1 MHPPGHVVRRSPTME
16 AITLLGSTMGLGL
29 MSGLNLYATV
39 LTVGLGIRLGLITL
53 NPELAGLEV
62 LASPYVLIAA
72 GVIYLVEFF
81 ADKIPWVDSIWDS
94 VHTLIRPL
102 GAAVI
107 GATAI
112 GAIEP
117 QTAVIAALCAGVSL
131 SGHSVKAGTRLLAN
145 HSPEPFSN
153 IALSLGEDVLVVIGS
168 WLALR
173 HPAIM
178 VTIVGIFL
186 IAFVWFAPKAFRLLR
201 MEWLATLALLKKF
214 YVLAKQY
221 VQSFGQG
228 RRLAAVGTEFTV
240 PVNVGN
246 VVVDDGNSDDVPE
259 HILHR
264 LDNKAPSRGR
274 RFFIRCTAG
283 KGVKKLRHS
292 VGYLQIDD
300 DNLVFV
306 TKRMFR
312 VRDHQIE
319 RSAIEDIQFKKRPLL
334 DRLIIRTKGKQQQ
347 FYFFKDIANRGSR
360 AYEILEVHK
369 RER

>member
-1 MHPPGHVVRRSPTME
+1 
-16 AITLLGSTMGLGL
+16 MGLGL
-29 MSGLNLYATV
+29 VSGLNLYATV

-53 NPELAGLEV
+53 NPEMSGLAV

-72 GVIYLVEFF
+72 GVIYLIEFF

-112 GAIEP
+112 GAVEP

-153 IALSLGEDVLVVIGS
+153 IALSLIEDGLVVVGS
-168 WLALR
+168 WLALS

-178 VTIVGIFL
+178 MTIVAIFL
-186 IAFVWFAPKAFRLLR
+186 IAFIWFAPKAFRLLR
-201 MEWLATLALLKKF
+201 VEYLASLALLKKF
-214 YVLAKQY
+214 YLSAKQY
-221 VQSFGQG
+221 VTGFGQHPG
-228 RRLAAVGTEFTV
+228 LATVGSEFSVPVEVVGDGNAAV
-240 PVNVGN
+240 
-246 VVVDDGNSDDVPE
+246 DDNDEVPE

-264 LDNKAPSRGR
+264 FDNKVGSRGR
-274 RFFIRCTAG
+274 RFFVRCTAG
-283 KGVKKLRHS
+283 RGVKKLRHS

-300 DNLVFV
+300 DSLVFV

-312 VRDHQIE
+312 MRDHEIE
-319 RSAIEDIQFKKRPLL
+319 RSTIEDVQFKKRLL
-334 DRLIIRTKGKQQQ
+334 FDRLIIRTGGKQQQ

-360 AYEILEVHK
+360 AYEILQVHK
-369 RER
+369 KDR

>member
-1 MHPPGHVVRRSPTME
+1 ME
-16 AITLLGSTMGLGL
+16 VINLLGSTMGLGL
-29 MSGLNLYATV
+29 VSGLNLYATV

-53 NPELAGLEV
+53 NPETSGLAV

-72 GVIYLVEFF
+72 GVIYLIEFF

-94 VHTLIRPL
+94 VHTFIRPL

-112 GAIEP
+112 GAVEP
-117 QTAVIAALCAGVSL
+117 QTAVIAVLCAGVSL

-153 IALSLGEDVLVVIGS
+153 IALSVIEDGLVVAGS
-168 WLALR
+168 WLALS

-178 VTIVGIFL
+178 VTIVAIFL
-186 IAFVWFAPKAFRLLR
+186 IAFSWFAPKAFRLLR
-201 MEWLATLALLKKF
+201 VEYLASLALLKKF
-214 YVLAKQY
+214 YLVVK
-221 VQSFGQG
+221 QSFSQRPG
-228 RRLAAVGTEFTV
+228 LATVGAELSV
-240 PVNVGN
+240 PVDMVGEA
-246 VVVDDGNSDDVPE
+246 VIDDVPE

-264 LDNKAPSRGR
+264 FDNKVGSRGR
-274 RFFIRCTAG
+274 RFFIRSTAG

-300 DNLVFV
+300 DSLVFV

-312 VRDHQIE
+312 MREHEIE
-319 RSAIEDIQFKKRPLL
+319 RRTIEDVQFKKRLL
-334 DRLIIRTKGKQQQ
+334 FDRLIIRTGGKQQQ
-347 FYFFKDIANRGSR
+347 FYFFKDVANRGNR
-360 AYEILEVHK
+360 AYEILQVHK
-369 RER
+369 KER

>member
-1 MHPPGHVVRRSPTME
+1 
-16 AITLLGSTMGLGL
+16 MGLGL
-29 MSGLNLYATV
+29 VSGLNLYATV

-53 NPELAGLEV
+53 SPETSGLAV

-72 GVIYLVEFF
+72 GVIYLIEFF

-112 GAIEP
+112 GAVEP

-153 IALSLGEDVLVVIGS
+153 IALSLIEDGLVVAGS
-168 WLALR
+168 WLALS

-178 VTIVGIFL
+178 MTIVAIFL
-186 IAFVWFAPKAFRLLR
+186 IAFIWFAPKAFRLLR
-201 MEWLATLALLKKF
+201 VEYLASLALLKKF
-214 YVLAKQY
+214 YLIAKQ
-221 VQSFGQG
+221 SFRQRPG
-228 RRLAAVGTEFTV
+228 LATAGAEFSV
-240 PVNVGN
+240 PVEIVGGGN
-246 VVVDDGNSDDVPE
+246 AFDDGSSDDVPE

-264 LDNKAPSRGR
+264 FDNKIGSRGR
-274 RFFIRCTAG
+274 RFFIRSTAG
-283 KGVKKLRHS
+283 KGVKNLRHS

-300 DNLVFV
+300 DSLVFV

-312 VRDHQIE
+312 MREHEIE
-319 RSAIEDIQFKKRPLL
+319 RSTIEDIQFKKRLL
-334 DRLIIRTKGKQQQ
+334 FDRLIIRTGGKQQQ

-360 AYEILEVHK
+360 TYEILQGHK
-369 RER
+369 KQR

>member
-1 MHPPGHVVRRSPTME
+1 
-16 AITLLGSTMGLGL
+16 MGLGL
-29 MSGLNLYATV
+29 VSGLNLYATV

-53 NPELAGLEV
+53 NPEMSGLAV

-81 ADKIPWVDSIWDS
+81 ADKIPWVDSVWDG
-94 VHTLIRPL
+94 VHTVIRPL
-102 GAAVI
+102 GAALI

-112 GAIEP
+112 GAVEP

-153 IALSLGEDVLVVIGS
+153 IALSLGEDFLVVIGS

-178 VTIVGIFL
+178 VAVVAVFL
-186 IAFVWFAPKAFRLLR
+186 IAFAWFAPKAFRLMR
-201 MEWLATLALLKKF
+201 VEYVATLALLKKF
-214 YVLAKQY
+214 YLLAKQY
-221 VQSFGQG
+221 VQSFGQ
-228 RRLAAVGTEFTV
+228 RRKLAAVGAEFTV
-240 PVNVGN
+240 PVDVPGGSSA
-246 VVVDDGNSDDVPE
+246 VVDEANHDDVPE

-264 LDNKAPSRGR
+264 LDSKVGSPGR

-283 KGVKKLRHS
+283 KGVKRLRHS
-292 VGYLQIDD
+292 VGYLQITDD
-300 DNLVFV
+300 ALVFV

-312 VRDHQIE
+312 LRDHEID
-319 RSAIEDIQFKKRPLL
+319 RNTIEDIHFTKRLL
-334 DRLIIRTKGKQQQ
+334 FDRLIIRTSGKQQQ
-347 FYFFKDIANRGSR
+347 FYFFKDVSNRGHR
-360 AYEILEVHK
+360 AYELLQVHK
-369 RER
+369 KQL

>member
-1 MHPPGHVVRRSPTME
+1 
-16 AITLLGSTMGLGL
+16 MGLGL
-29 MSGLNLYATV
+29 VSGLNLYATV

-53 NPELAGLEV
+53 NPEMSGLAV

-72 GVIYLVEFF
+72 AVIYLIEFF

-102 GAAVI
+102 GAAAI

-112 GAIEP
+112 GAVEP

-153 IALSLGEDVLVVIGS
+153 IALSVVEDFLVVIGS
-168 WLALR
+168 WLALS

-178 VTIVGIFL
+178 VTIVVIFL
-186 IAFVWFAPKAFRLLR
+186 IAFIWFAPKAFRLIR
-201 MEWLATLALLKKF
+201 IEFLASLALLKKF
-214 YVLAKQY
+214 YLLAKQY
-221 VQSFGQG
+221 VSSFGQR
-228 RRLAAVGTEFTV
+228 RRLAAIGAEYTV
-240 PVNVGN
+240 PVDVVGGGN
-246 VVVDDGNSDDVPE
+246 AAVDESDDVPE

-264 LDNKAPSRGR
+264 LANKVGSRGR

-283 KGVKKLRHS
+283 TGVKKLRHS

-300 DNLVFV
+300 DSLVFV

-312 VRDHQIE
+312 MRDHQIE
-319 RSAIEDIQFKKRPLL
+319 RSTIEDIEFKKRLL
-334 DRLIIRTKGKQQQ
+334 FDRLIIRTSGKQQQ
-347 FYFFKDIANRGSR
+347 FFFFKDIANRGSR
-360 AYEILEVHK
+360 AYEILQVHK
-369 RER
+369 KQR

>member
-1 MHPPGHVVRRSPTME
+1 
-16 AITLLGSTMGLGL
+16 
-29 MSGLNLYATV
+29 
-39 LTVGLGIRLGLITL
+39 
-53 NPELAGLEV
+53 
-62 LASPYVLIAA
+62 LIAA

-112 GAIEP
+112 GAVEP
-117 QTAVIAALCAGVSL
+117 QTAVVAALCAGVSL

-168 WLALR
+168 WLALS

-178 VTIVGIFL
+178 VTVVAIFL
-186 IAFVWFAPKAFRLLR
+186 IAFLWFAPKAFRLMR
-201 MEWLATLALLKKF
+201 VEYLATFALLKKF
-214 YVLAKQY
+214 YLVAKQY

-228 RRLAAVGTEFTV
+228 RRLAAVGAEFTV
-240 PVNVGN
+240 PVDMIGGGSVNS
-246 VVVDDGNSDDVPE
+246 DSDDVPE
-259 HILHR
+259 HVLQR
-264 LDNKAPSRGR
+264 LDNKVAQSGP
-274 RFFIRCTAG
+274 RFFFRCTAG

-292 VGYLQIDD
+292 VGYLQITDD
-300 DNLVFV
+300 SLVFV

-312 VRDHQIE
+312 LRDHRIE
-319 RSAIEDIQFKKRPLL
+319 RSTIEDIDFRKRLL
-334 DRLIIRTKGKQQQ
+334 FDRLIIRSSGNEQQ
-347 FYFFKDIANRGSR
+347 FYFFKDVADGGSR
-360 AYEILEVHK
+360 VYEMLQVHRK
-369 RER
+369 R

>member
-1 MHPPGHVVRRSPTME
+1 
-16 AITLLGSTMGLGL
+16 MGLGL
-29 MSGLNLYATV
+29 VSGLNLYATV

-53 NPELAGLEV
+53 SPETSGLAV

-72 GVIYLVEFF
+72 GVIYLIEFF

-112 GAIEP
+112 GAVEP

-153 IALSLGEDVLVVIGS
+153 IALSLIEDGLVVGGS
-168 WLALR
+168 WLALS

-178 VTIVGIFL
+178 VTIVAIFL
-186 IAFVWFAPKAFRLLR
+186 IAFIWFAPKAFRLLR
-201 MEWLATLALLKKF
+201 VEFLASMALLKKF
-214 YVLAKQY
+214 YLNVTGLGQHRGLAT
-221 VQSFGQG
+221 
-228 RRLAAVGTEFTV
+228 VGAEFTV
-240 PVNVGN
+240 PVNVIGGAAI
-246 VVVDDGNSDDVPE
+246 DDSDDVPE

-264 LDNKAPSRGR
+264 FDNKVGSRGR

-300 DNLVFV
+300 NSLVFV

-312 VRDHQIE
+312 LREHEIE
-319 RSAIEDIQFKKRPLL
+319 RSTIEDIQFKKRLL
-334 DRLIIRTKGKQQQ
+334 FDRLIIRTGEKQQQ
-347 FYFFKDIANRGSR
+347 FYFFKDISNRGTR
-360 AYEILEVHK
+360 AYEILQGHK
-369 RER
+369 KQR

>member
-1 MHPPGHVVRRSPTME
+1 
-16 AITLLGSTMGLGL
+16 
-29 MSGLNLYATV
+29 TV

-53 NPELAGLEV
+53 SPELSGLEV

-94 VHTLIRPL
+94 VHTVIRPL

-112 GAIEP
+112 GAVEP

-153 IALSLGEDVLVVIGS
+153 IALSLGEDFLVVIGS

-178 VTIVGIFL
+178 VTIVAIFL
-186 IAFVWFAPKAFRLLR
+186 IAFAWFAPKAFRLMR
-201 MEWLATLALLKKF
+201 VEYLATLALLKKF
-214 YVLAKQY
+214 YLLAKQY
-221 VQSFGQG
+221 VQSFGQ
-228 RRLAAVGTEFTV
+228 RRELAAVGSEFTV
-240 PVNVGN
+240 PVDVGSGGSA
-246 VVVDDGNSDDVPE
+246 VVDGENSDDVPE
-259 HILHR
+259 HILRR
-264 LDNKAPSRGR
+264 LDNKTGSRGR

-283 KGVKKLRHS
+283 KGVTRLRHS

-312 VRDHQIE
+312 VRDHQTE
-319 RSAIEDIQFKKRPLL
+319 RSKIEDIQFKKGLL
-334 DRLIIRTKGKQQQ
+334 FDRLTIRTSGKQKQ
-347 FYFFKDIANRGSR
+347 FYFFKDVSNRGSR
-360 AYEILEVHK
+360 AYEILK
-369 RER
+369 RPLGRVQV